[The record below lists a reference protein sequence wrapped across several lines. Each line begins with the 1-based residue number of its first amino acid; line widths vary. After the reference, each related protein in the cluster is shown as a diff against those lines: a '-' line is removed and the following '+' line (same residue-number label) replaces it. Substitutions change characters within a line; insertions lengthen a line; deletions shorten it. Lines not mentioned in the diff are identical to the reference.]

1 MTHSERI
8 HTVME
13 ELRRVSLSKHVFILF
28 NDGYKNVERHL
39 CEQKPIDDACRAHG
53 EIMMHAERNFPD
65 DVVAVYED
73 DFFWSKRKDLIP
85 RLRSACR
92 YVREHTDSVH
102 HYYLGGIPYPSIHA
116 LKRFVTRHVR
126 SPIAAVHAAL
136 HTPIGIQRYLSYMQ
150 TDICSI
156 GFCDAFMGARAHMH
170 NVPLA
175 YQLFPDTLSQRE
187 SWPKHLVLC
196 VKILGLSRSINP
208 GYPVAYTFSY
218 MVPLVVLGVLGALAH
233 PLIDVLEMRLVDH
246 ARIQ

>member
-1 MTHSERI
+1 
-8 HTVME
+8 
-13 ELRRVSLSKHVFILF
+13 
-28 NDGYKNVERHL
+28 
-39 CEQKPIDDACRAHG
+39 
-53 EIMMHAERNFPD
+53 MHAERNFPD

-73 DFFWSKRKDLIP
+73 DFFWSKREDLIP

-92 YVREHTDSVH
+92 YVREHIDSVH

-175 YQLFPDTLSQRE
+175 YQLFPNTPSQRE
-187 SWPKHLVLC
+187 WWPQHLVWC
-196 VKILGLSRSINP
+196 VRRAWSRSQHSSRISCRLYIQLYGTNYHRWYTRRIATTVFLSVEYSNHIAPANP
-208 GYPVAYTFSY
+208 TSYECPVN
-218 MVPLVVLGVLGALAH
+218 LV
-233 PLIDVLEMRLVDH
+233 
-246 ARIQ
+246 